1 MRRGADYHSSVKRR
15 DRQQL
20 PPADAGVDQASE
32 ADTYDRPSKS
42 QRKRDSH
49 ALQDL
54 GERLLALQPA
64 KLRAL
69 PIPSQLLDA
78 IELARRIT
86 SREGLRR
93 QRQYI
98 GRLMRDVDP
107 TPILAVLD
115 DDGATHRAEVAT
127 MHAAERWRERLL
139 ESPDLLPTFLAQHSE
154 ADAAALSELIA
165 AARTEVAQGA
175 PGRRFRELYR
185 SLRDLLAQP

>member
-1 MRRGADYHSSVKRR
+1 MKRR
-15 DRQQL
+15 DRTQL
-20 PPADAGVDQASE
+20 PPADPGVDQVSE

-69 PIPSQLLDA
+69 PVPPQLLDA

-107 TPILAVLD
+107 APILAVLD

-139 ESPDLLPTFLAQHSE
+139 ESPELLQTFLEQHPE
-154 ADAAALSELIA
+154 ATGTELSELIA

-185 SLRDLLAQP
+185 ALRDTLAPA